1 FSAAAPVAWEN
12 STVTCPNPNPI
23 PKRKKR
29 TKKMYARP
37 KVVCVRFEGF
47 LNKVDITNTISF
59 SWVKRNA

>member
-1 FSAAAPVAWEN
+1 
-12 STVTCPNPNPI
+12 
-23 PKRKKR
+23 
-29 TKKMYARP
+29 MYARP